1 MNNLKYLIHV
11 LCLLV
16 IQFIIMD
23 NIQLHSYIYI
33 NIYILA
39 IYILPYK
46 LKKASILIIGFL
58 LGLLIDLGNNTMG
71 IHAAATTF
79 IAYLRPKLLM
89 FTSNR
94 EQIDD
99 IQGAQKISSF
109 GWFFKYVVI
118 STLAFNIVLI
128 LAEAFTLANFGVSF
142 LRITFSTIASCFF
155 ILLYYFI
162 ALKKKQD

>member
-99 IQGAQKISSF
+99 IQGAQKISNF

-128 LAEAFTLANFGVSF
+128 LTEAFTLAGFGVSL
-142 LRITFSTIASCFF
+142 LRIMFSTIASCFF